1 MLYCQNSIKKIKEMG
16 FQTISVRIREYDIS
30 VSVPHICFDAVK
42 AFAVFFII
50 FMGAASSSQAAPLFL
65 DPQSETPVFSDSSG
79 TVLRSRAVQV
89 DLSQL
94 QLPNGLPVSPGI
106 TLTLNLFENESYAA
120 TIDRVESHVSG
131 GYSLIGTLIGFPHSQ
146 VMIAVHGDHVM
157 GTVVT
162 EGFLCQVR
170 PMEEGIHGIF
180 DLDPSAFP
188 PGADPIEIP
197 SAQGPVP
204 MHDNLADDG
213 SLLDV
218 LVVYTSAALQGAG
231 STAAMQTL
239 IDLAETETNTA
250 FFNSGVN
257 HRIRVVHTE
266 EVLYSESGFSY
277 SGAVNDLRDG
287 RVPNA
292 LPLREQY
299 GADLVVMLV
308 EGDSSLCGIAFFM
321 TTVSSS
327 FESSAV
333 SVTRRSCA
341 TGNFTFGHEIGH
353 NMGAR
358 HHREADS
365 SNGPFDFNHG
375 YADATNNFRT
385 IMATT
390 TGSCSSCPRINYW
403 SNPDVNFGG
412 NPTGIIEGNPN
423 AADNRK
429 TLNQTAATV
438 AAFRDH
444 ALPIAGDF
452 TNAASVM
459 APYWQA
465 GSGNYTFIGLTHPSL
480 SGMASGIGVSV
491 KAFLTDGGVFGPVA
505 EFTVNAGTT
514 SRLFIVPTGH
524 PSLNSSNLPNAQFI
538 TGHTVTGTGGLRID
552 PIASSPQTV
561 APGGGFRD
569 ATMLAYWGA
578 VVFEDGNTGFALEF
592 IGDLTDSASHP
603 GMTNGRFPSGVR

>member
-1 MLYCQNSIKKIKEMG
+1 MPDMG
-16 FQTISVRIREYDIS
+16 F
-30 VSVPHICFDAVK
+30 DAILIVM
-42 AFAVFFII
+42 VFFI
-50 FMGAASSSQAAPLFL
+50 FLLCGFSNSQATPLFS
-65 DPQSETPVFSDSSG
+65 DPPSGTPVFPDSSG
-79 TVLRSRAVQV
+79 TVIRSRAVQV

-94 QLPNGLPVSPGI
+94 KLPNGLPVSPGI
-106 TLTLNLFENESYAA
+106 DLTLNLFPNESYTAH
-120 TIDRVESHVSG
+120 IERVESHVSG
-131 GYSLIGTLIGFPHSQ
+131 GYSLIGKLKGQAHST
-146 VMIAVHGDHVM
+146 VMLAVNNDQVM

-162 EGFLCQVR
+162 DGFLCQVR
-170 PMEEGIHGIF
+170 PGEGGVHGIF

-188 PGADPIEIP
+188 PGADPIEVP
-197 SAQGPVP
+197 SVQGPES
-204 MHDNLADDG
+204 MQDNLADDG

-218 LVVYTSAALQGAG
+218 LVVYTSAARQGAG
-231 STAAMQTL
+231 SAATMQTL

-250 FFNSGVN
+250 FSNSGVN

-266 EVLYSESGFSY
+266 EVPYSESGFSF
-277 SGAVNDLRDG
+277 SGALNDLRAG
-287 RVPNA
+287 NVPNA

-308 EGDSSLCGIAFFM
+308 EGNSNLCGIAFFM
-321 TTVSSS
+321 STVTSS
-327 FESSAV
+327 FASSAV
-333 SVTRRSCA
+333 SVTKRSCA

-375 YADATNNFRT
+375 YADSTNNFRT

-390 TGSCSSCPRINYW
+390 AGSCSSCPRINYW

-412 NPTGIIEGNPN
+412 NPTGIVEGGPN

-438 AAFRDH
+438 AAFREH

-459 APYWQA
+459 TPYWQA

-480 SGMASGIGVSV
+480 SGMASEIGVSV
-491 KAFLTDGGVFGPVA
+491 KAFLTDGGIFGPVA

-514 SRLFIVPTGH
+514 SRLFIVPSNH
-524 PSLNSSNLPNAQFI
+524 PSLTSANLPNAQII
-538 TGHTVTGTGGLRID
+538 TGHTATGTGGLRID
-552 PIASSPQTV
+552 PIATSPNTV
-561 APGGGFRD
+561 VPGDGFPD
-569 ATMLAYWGA
+569 VTMLAYWGA
-578 VVFEDGNTGFALEF
+578 VVFESGNTGFALEF

-603 GMTNGRFPSGVR
+603 AMAAGRLPSGVR